1 MKKKLQ
7 TFIQSGILDRYIIDE
22 TSALENLKVEHYID
36 TYPEVNNAY
45 LKLQDNLEIVAKAN
59 AKEAPKFILNSIIDN
74 IDSDKPVV
82 NMKIA
87 PRKTPWFG
95 IAASVIALLFA
106 GTAYT
111 MYQQNQVLLR
121 ENQVV
126 VDEIFDLRG
135 DIASTNKKLE
145 DVMLQFLKLNNPETE
160 KYVIRGNA
168 RAKNLKTVAYIN
180 PIEKTSMIEVFSLPQ
195 LDEDQYFEVYAEVE
209 ESIVSLGKLNPSK
222 RNMQS
227 LPYAENALGLSIRI
241 GTNKE
246 GVENLDAEP
255 IAEIELKSKNN

>member
-1 MKKKLQ
+1 MKNKLQ
-7 TFIQSGILDRYIIDE
+7 TFIQSGILDRYIMDE
-22 TSALENLKVEHYID
+22 TSALENLQVEHYID

-45 LKLQDNLEIVAKAN
+45 LKLQDNLDIVAKAN
-59 AKEAPKFILNSIIDN
+59 AKEAPKFILNSIFDN

-106 GTAYT
+106 GTSYT
-111 MYQQNQVLLR
+111 MYQQNQVLHR

-145 DVMLQFLKLNNPETE
+145 DVMLQFSKLNNPETK
-160 KYVIRGNA
+160 KYVFRGNA
-168 RAKNLKTVAYIN
+168 RSKSLKTVAYIN
-180 PIEKTSMIEVFSLPQ
+180 AIEKTSMIDVESLPQ
-195 LDEDQYFEVYAEVE
+195 LDDNEFYEVFAQLE
-209 ESIVSLGKLNPSK
+209 EELVSLGILNPSERK
-222 RNMQS
+222 MQR
-227 LPYAENALGLSIRI
+227 LPYAENALGLSIKI
-241 GTNKE
+241 GTNKD
-246 GVENLDAEP
+246 GAQNLDTDP
-255 IAEIELKSKNN
+255 VAEIELKSKNN